1 MNNIKYFAHSEGQ
14 GVCISRIPVEN
25 TEAINLAQKNN
36 YVEITMPFC
45 MDDPNHIARP
55 AWELVEGEI
64 HVNLDKAKELFLDYL
79 RKIRENK
86 FKELDIEQL
95 KALAIYDS
103 KRVKEIED
111 EKQALRKM
119 PESINWE
126 MVETVYDLFHVMPPI
141 LL

>member
-1 MNNIKYFAHSEGQ
+1 MNDIKYFAHSKGE
-14 GVCISRIPVEN
+14 GVCISRISAEN

-45 MDDPNHIARP
+45 MDDPNHIVRP
-55 AWELVEGEI
+55 AWELIEGEVQ
-64 HVNLDKAKELFLDYL
+64 VNLDKAKELFLDHL
-79 RKIRENK
+79 RKIRDNK
-86 FKELDIEQL
+86 FNQLDIDQL
-95 KALAIYDS
+95 KALAVSDS
-103 KRVKEIED
+103 KKVKEIED
-111 EKQALRKM
+111 EKEALRKM